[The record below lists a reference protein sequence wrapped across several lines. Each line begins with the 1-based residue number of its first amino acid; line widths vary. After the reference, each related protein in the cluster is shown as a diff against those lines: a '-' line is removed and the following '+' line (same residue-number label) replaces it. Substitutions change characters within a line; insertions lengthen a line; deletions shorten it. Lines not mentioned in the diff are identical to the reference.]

1 MNTTPS
7 GTMYVKNPT
16 SFYAF
21 GDIHGEY
28 YKLKRL
34 LSKIS
39 YEDSCLIF
47 LGDYID
53 RGQWS
58 FEVVEFLINLSKNC
72 TTIFLRGNHDDMFMD
87 YLSGINEQIFIFNGG
102 RKTIESYEK
111 HGWNID
117 SGTYYLD
124 RVLPRKHITFF
135 QKLKNYYETDDFIF
149 VHAGIVPGV
158 PMEQQNKEMLLW
170 DRSFSFVE
178 DYEGKV
184 VVHGHSPKAQVVNKK
199 YEIGLDTGACFESMG
214 NLTCVKLPERI
225 FHHQGW
231 HIEDE
236 RIV

>member
-7 GTMYVKNPT
+7 GIEHNIT
-16 SFYAF
+16 SLYAI

-34 LSKIS
+34 IKKIDV
-39 YEDSCLIF
+39 EDATLVF

-53 RGQWS
+53 RGEWS
-58 FEVVEFLINLSKNC
+58 FEVVDFLINLSKNC
-72 TTIFLRGNHDDMFMD
+72 MTIFLRGNHDDMFMD

-117 SGTYYLD
+117 PGTYYLD
-124 RVLPRKHITFF
+124 RVLPREHITFF

-149 VHAGIVPGV
+149 VHAGILPDV
-158 PMEQQNKEMLLW
+158 PMNEQPQEVLLW
-170 DRSFSFVE
+170 DRSFQE
-178 DYEGKV
+178 MQDYTGKV
-184 VVHGHSPKAQVVNKK
+184 VVYGHSPRNEPLNEE
-199 YEIGLDTGACFESMG
+199 YRICIDTGACLNNMG

-236 RIV
+236 RVV